1 MSLSFESLLSPSYAN
16 SVRTP
21 NSVGSATNNYN
32 EAISNFRENVS
43 TSPLVQKAGFSPKN
57 ALVILAFFL
66 MILSSIGTTYA
77 ISQIKPTPAQR
88 DALDRIKSAQMNFYN
103 SREGRKTIAS
113 VAKNVGIKNL
123 ASQKE
128 YMNLAINSNKMV
140 NRIVMRSKIFTIST
154 VRQALDLFGTL
165 GADTQ
170 KTVAN
175 ASGTISGLSGVM
187 FNVVK
192 VAETIAEKDL
202 GPIARI
208 ALWGSS
214 LAVGASMLYGLNPV
228 QMAAIAKGVTSL
240 IGKMYRERK
249 SYYDMVVTV
258 YKYVDKGIRKMKR
271 SRAVTSN

>member
-43 TSPLVQKAGFSPKN
+43 TSPFVQKAGFSPKN

-66 MILSSIGTTYA
+66 MILSSIGTTYT

-214 LAVGASMLYGLNPV
+214 LTVGASMLYGLNPV

-249 SYYDMVVTV
+249 SYYNMVVTV
-258 YKYVDKGIRKMKR
+258 YKYVDKGVRKMKR

>member
-1 MSLSFESLLSPSYAN
+1 MTVMSALYE
-16 SVRTP
+16 
-21 NSVGSATNNYN
+21 N
-32 EAISNFRENVS
+32 EAMSGFVNNIAE
-43 TSPLVQKAGFSPKN
+43 SPFVQKSRMSPKN
-57 ALVILAFFL
+57 VLVIIALFL
-66 MILSSIGTTYA
+66 LVLSSIGTTYTIA
-77 ISQIKPTPAQR
+77 QIKPTPTQR
-88 DALDRIKSAQMNFYN
+88 DALDVLKAAQMKFYN

-140 NRIVMRSKIFTIST
+140 NRIIMRSKIFTIST

-214 LAVGASMLYGLNPV
+214 LTVGASMLYGLNPV
-228 QMAAIAKGVTSL
+228 QMAAIAKGVTGL
-240 IGKMYRERK
+240 IAKMYRDRK

-258 YKYVDKGIRKMKR
+258 YKYVDKGVRKMKR
-271 SRAVTSN
+271 SRTVTSN

>member
-1 MSLSFESLLSPSYAN
+1 MESIGSYRMN
-16 SVRTP
+16 SP
-21 NSVGSATNNYN
+21 NSPRTTGMSAMSALYEN
-32 EAISNFRENVS
+32 EAMSGFVNNIAE
-43 TSPLVQKAGFSPKN
+43 SPFVQKSRMSPKN

-66 MILSSIGTTYA
+66 MILSSIGTTYT
-77 ISQIKPTPAQR
+77 ISQINPTPAQR
-88 DALDRIKSAQMNFYN
+88 DALDILKSAQMKFYN

-140 NRIVMRSKIFTIST
+140 NRIIMRSKIFTIST

-214 LAVGASMLYGLNPV
+214 LTVGASMLYGLNPV
-228 QMAAIAKGVTSL
+228 QMAAIAKGVTGL
-240 IGKMYRERK
+240 IAKMYRDRK

-258 YKYVDKGIRKMKR
+258 YKYVDKGVRKMKR
-271 SRAVTSN
+271 SRTVTSN

>member
-1 MSLSFESLLSPSYAN
+1 MESIGSYRMN
-16 SVRTP
+16 SP
-21 NSVGSATNNYN
+21 NSPRTTGMSAMSALYEN
-32 EAISNFRENVS
+32 EAMSGFVNNIAE
-43 TSPLVQKAGFSPKN
+43 SPFVQKSRMSPKN
-57 ALVILAFFL
+57 ALVIIAFFL
-66 MILSSIGTTYA
+66 LILSSIGTTYTIA
-77 ISQIKPTPAQR
+77 QIKPTPTQR
-88 DALDRIKSAQMNFYN
+88 DALDVLKAAQMKFYN

-140 NRIVMRSKIFTIST
+140 NRIIMRSKIFTIST

-214 LAVGASMLYGLNPV
+214 LTVGASMLYGLNPV
-228 QMAAIAKGVTSL
+228 QMAAIAKGVTGL
-240 IGKMYRERK
+240 IAKMYRDRK

-258 YKYVDKGIRKMKR
+258 YKYVDKGVRKMKR
-271 SRAVTSN
+271 SRTVTSN

>member
-1 MSLSFESLLSPSYAN
+1 MESIGSYRMN
-16 SVRTP
+16 SP
-21 NSVGSATNNYN
+21 NSPRTTGMSAMSALYEN
-32 EAISNFRENVS
+32 EAMSGFVNNIAE
-43 TSPLVQKAGFSPKN
+43 SPFVQKSRMSPKN

-66 MILSSIGTTYA
+66 MILSSIGTTYTIA
-77 ISQIKPTPAQR
+77 QINPTPTQR
-88 DALDRIKSAQMNFYN
+88 DALDVLKAAQMKFYN

-140 NRIVMRSKIFTIST
+140 NRIIMRSKIFTIST

-214 LAVGASMLYGLNPV
+214 LTVGASMLYGLNPV
-228 QMAAIAKGVTSL
+228 QMAAIAKGVTGL
-240 IGKMYRERK
+240 IAKMYRDRK

-258 YKYVDKGIRKMKR
+258 YKYVDKGVRKMKR
-271 SRAVTSN
+271 SRTVTSN

>member
-21 NSVGSATNNYN
+21 SSVRSATNNFN

-43 TSPLVQKAGFSPKN
+43 MSPFVQKAGFSPKN

-66 MILSSIGTTYA
+66 MILSSIGTTYTIA
-77 ISQIKPTPAQR
+77 QINPTPAQR

-113 VAKNVGIKNL
+113 VARNVGIKNL

-128 YMNLAINSNKMV
+128 YMSLAINSNKMV

-214 LAVGASMLYGLNPV
+214 LTVGASMLYGLNPV
-228 QMAAIAKGVTSL
+228 QMAAIAKGVTGL
-240 IGKMYRERK
+240 IAKMYRDRK
-249 SYYDMVVTV
+249 SYYDMAATV
-258 YKYVDKGIRKMKR
+258 YKYVDKGVRKMKR
-271 SRAVTSN
+271 SRTVTSN

>member
-1 MSLSFESLLSPSYAN
+1 MESIGSYRMN
-16 SVRTP
+16 SP
-21 NSVGSATNNYN
+21 NSPRTTGMSAMSALYEN
-32 EAISNFRENVS
+32 EAMSGFVNNIAE
-43 TSPLVQKAGFSPKN
+43 SPFVQKSRMSPKN
-57 ALVILAFFL
+57 ALVIIAFFL
-66 MILSSIGTTYA
+66 LILSSIGTTYTIA
-77 ISQIKPTPAQR
+77 QIKPTPTQR
-88 DALDRIKSAQMNFYN
+88 DALDVLKAAQMKFYN

-187 FNVVK
+187 FNVIK

-214 LAVGASMLYGLNPV
+214 LTVGVSMLYGLNPV
-228 QMAAIAKGVTSL
+228 QMAAIAKGVTGL
-240 IGKMYRERK
+240 IAKMYRDRK

-258 YKYVDKGIRKMKR
+258 YKYVDKGVRKMKR

>member
-43 TSPLVQKAGFSPKN
+43 TSPFVQKAGFSPKN

-66 MILSSIGTTYA
+66 MILSSIGTTYT
-77 ISQIKPTPAQR
+77 IVQIKPTPAQR

-175 ASGTISGLSGVM
+175 ASGTISGLSGVI

-258 YKYVDKGIRKMKR
+258 YKYVDKGVRKMKR